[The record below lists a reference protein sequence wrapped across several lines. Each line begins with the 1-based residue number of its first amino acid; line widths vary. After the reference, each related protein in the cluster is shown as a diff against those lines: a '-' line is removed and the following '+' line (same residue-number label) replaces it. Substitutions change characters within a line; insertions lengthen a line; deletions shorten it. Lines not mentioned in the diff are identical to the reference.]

1 VHALRA
7 CALKA
12 NTRRGSGG
20 KSRKYRTRNTDLVV
34 TITQNKIR
42 RGCKS
47 WNGNFVITIC
57 KRVSHGRGR
66 RPYVVSYMQTRN
78 GYLVITHQF
87 WCTRRARHLVT
98 TTGIVGPRQRPGKG
112 VSPPDAALPRICIN
126 NASIVVA
133 LWLAGHTNHSR
144 SAGNVSCRLLLWM
157 LQFWLPR
164 LQTAIIRFHSVFTH
178 RAARVSCDSDE
189 RLLFRVLCFLIFTPL
204 PLICSPSTYFRL
216 VSVADALSGMATNQF
231 SSSLSTS
238 RKTDDIVRL

>member
-1 VHALRA
+1 VCHGLVHALRA

-20 KSRKYRTRNTDLVV
+20 KSRKYRTRNTDLIL

-98 TTGIVGPRQRPGKG
+98 TMGIVVPRQRPGKG
-112 VSPPDAALPRICIN
+112 ASHPDAALPRICIN

-133 LWLAGHTNHSR
+133 LWLAGHTNHSC

-157 LQFWLPR
+157 LQF
-164 LQTAIIRFHSVFTH
+164 HN

-204 PLICSPSTYFRL
+204 PLICSPSTHPT
-216 VSVADALSGMATNQF
+216 GW
-231 SSSLSTS
+231 
-238 RKTDDIVRL
+238 